1 MTFSLDICML
11 IRLGQVHVSKFKVTG
26 NSQEEKNFSTTLVRL
41 HVTRWLKGRPKMETV
56 NK

>member
-26 NSQEEKNFSTTLVRL
+26 NSQEEKKLFDYVSTYDAYYTFAEKQ
-41 HVTRWLKGRPKMETV
+41 T
-56 NK
+56 